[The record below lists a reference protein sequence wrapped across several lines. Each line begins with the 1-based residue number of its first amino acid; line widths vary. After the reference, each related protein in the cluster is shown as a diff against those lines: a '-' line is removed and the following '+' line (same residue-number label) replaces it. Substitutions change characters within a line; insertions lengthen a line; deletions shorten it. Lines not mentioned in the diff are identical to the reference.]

1 MTEKTPRELGY
12 RMPAEWQ
19 PHAATW
25 LSWPRPDGISF
36 PNRYEEVLPTL
47 GEMVRAIAPH
57 ERVEINVR
65 DEQVESIA
73 RRTVGANVENVFYH
87 RIPSYEPWC
96 RDHGPI
102 FVKKIRNPK
111 SEIRN
116 STADPLAVI
125 DWAYNAYGKKYPLY
139 DDDDAVP
146 QRVADLLK
154 LQVFGPNIVL
164 EGGSIDVNGQGSL
177 LTTTSCL
184 LNSNRN
190 PHLNQQQIEQS
201 LRDYLGVSNVLWLGG
216 GIDGDD
222 TDGHVDNLA
231 RFVNRTTVVTVV
243 EQDPLDINYQPLEE
257 NLRRLAAM
265 RDQDGRPLRTV
276 SLPMPGVVEYHGKRL
291 PASYANF
298 YIANNVVLLPTYRN
312 PTTDKVALNTLQNLF
327 PDRRVVGIDSTN
339 LIWGLGSFHCLTQ
352 QQPAG

>member
-1 MTEKTPRELGY
+1 
-12 RMPAEWQ
+12 MPAEWQ

-36 PNRYEEVLPTL
+36 SNRYEEVLPTL
-47 GEMVRAIAPH
+47 GELVRAIAPH
-57 ERVEINVR
+57 ERVDINAR
-65 DEQVESIA
+65 NEQVESIA
-73 RRTVGANVENVFYH
+73 RRTVGENVKNVFYH
-87 RIPSYEPWC
+87 RIRSYEPWC

-102 FVKKIRNPK
+102 FVNKIRGSI
-111 SEIRN
+111 SEFRN
-116 STADPLAVI
+116 STASPLAVI
-125 DWAYNAYGKKYPLY
+125 DWAYNAYGNKYPLY

-154 LQVFGPNIVL
+154 LHVFSPNIVL

-184 LNSNRN
+184 LNPNRN
-190 PHLNQQQIEQS
+190 PYLNQQQIEQY
-201 LRDYLGVSNVLWLGG
+201 LRDYLGAENILWLDG

-231 RFVNRTTVVTVV
+231 RFVNPTTVVTVV
-243 EQDPLDINYQPLEE
+243 EPDLLDVNYQPLQE
-257 NLRRLAAM
+257 NRNRLQTM
-265 RDQDGRPLRTV
+265 RDQDGQLLR
-276 SLPMPGVVEYHGKRL
+276 VVELPTPGLVEYGGRRL

-312 PTTDKVALNTLQNLF
+312 PATDKLALDTLQDLF
-327 PDRRVVGIDSTN
+327 PNRRVVGMDSTS